1 MRSCV
6 LKSCSRTT
14 ILWPAS
20 PPCALMLPTTALSCA
35 SMSPPLTPLI
45 PKALAT
51 EVMSFSVANPMSTGP
66 DFGIGTAEPVDT
78 TAPEAPGIDPDGCEP
93 VVEPAKAVPVVAG
106 PPPEATAPGADN
118 PAAGPVPVADPSP
131 LSAVV
136 APVCCTVVPHAATD
150 SARHS
155 APTHANG

>member
-66 DFGIGTAEPVDT
+66 DFGIGTAEPVDPT
-78 TAPEAPGIDPDGCEP
+78 VPEAPGIDADGCEP
-93 VVEPAKAVPVVAG
+93 VAEPATAAPLVAG
-106 PPPEATAPGADN
+106 PPPEATPPGAAN
-118 PAAGPVPVADPSP
+118 PAARPVPVADPNP
-131 LSAVV
+131 LA
-136 APVCCTVVPHAATD
+136 AGLAAGCCTVV
-150 SARHS
+150 
-155 APTHANG
+155 